1 MRTPIIEL
9 VDSGELDPIE
19 ALKMCI
25 GWMGDH
31 EEQAMLEDAGYED
44 ESCE

>member
-9 VDSGELDPIE
+9 VEAGDLDPIE
-19 ALKMCI
+19 ALKMCV

-31 EEQAMLEDAGYED
+31 EEQAMLTESGYE
-44 ESCE
+44 EE